1 MIVEENSRARALA
14 AISIGCAALAVAV
27 GSLANS
33 TGVKLHEWTET
44 RPARATIEETR

>member
-1 MIVEENSRARALA
+1 MIVDEKSRTRALA

-33 TGVKLHEWTET
+33 TGAKQHEWTDA
-44 RPARATIEETR
+44 RPRTLEETR